1 MSARGDLQNRLEA
14 FLNDNGLNEVYG
26 VLGGGETTKLAN
38 GKMVRTLSFC
48 KARTLDGEVMIWG
61 PKYIVVTTNRTGTD
75 IFESVDDVEAFLKL
89 RFVDWDEDA
98 ANAVPRRGER

>member
-1 MSARGDLQNRLEA
+1 MSARSDLQDRLEG

-26 VLGGGETTKLAN
+26 VLGGGEATKLAN

-61 PKYIVVTTNRTGTD
+61 PRYIVVTSNRTGTD
-75 IFESVDDVEAFLKL
+75 IFDSVEAVEAFLMA
-89 RFVDWDEDA
+89 RFVDWDEAA
-98 ANAVPRRGER
+98 ANAIPRRGE